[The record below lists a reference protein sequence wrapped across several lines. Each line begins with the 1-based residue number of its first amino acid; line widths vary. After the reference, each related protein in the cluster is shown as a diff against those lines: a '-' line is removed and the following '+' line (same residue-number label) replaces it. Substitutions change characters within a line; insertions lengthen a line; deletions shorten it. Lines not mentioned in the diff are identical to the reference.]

1 MIYNKKNVWSLFLI
15 LIFVACGEPD
25 YTPKPRAYPK
35 VNYPEKAYDK
45 FDESYC
51 NFTFEKPTYAKVVQ
65 DTLFFDEKPESE
77 CWFDLVI
84 PSLSGKIH
92 CSYREIGRNK
102 IDKLIDDTYKLAH
115 KHNVRADYIDD
126 YYISKP
132 NGVHSTIFEIEG
144 EVASPFQFYV
154 TDSTEHFLRGSLY
167 FNTSPNADSMAP
179 IIEFVKRDII
189 HLVNTFEWE
198 EGK

>member
-1 MIYNKKNVWSLFLI
+1 MYIKKNACILLLML
-15 LIFVACGEPD
+15 LIFACGEPE

-35 VNYPEKAYDK
+35 VNYPAKAYDK

-51 NFTFEKPTYAKVVQ
+51 DFTFEKPMYAEVVQ

-102 IDKLIDDTYKLAH
+102 IDKLINDTYKLAH
-115 KHNVRADYIDD
+115 KHNIRADYIDD

-132 NGVHSTIFEIEG
+132 NGVRSTIFEIEG
-144 EVASPFQFYV
+144 QVASPFQFYV
-154 TDSTEHFLRGSLY
+154 TDSTKHFLRGSLY
-167 FNTSPNADSMAP
+167 FDTTPNADSMAP

-189 HLVNTFEWE
+189 HLVNTFEWKE
-198 EGK
+198 

>member
-1 MIYNKKNVWSLFLI
+1 MIYNKKNVWFLFFI
-15 LIFVACGEPD
+15 LIIVACGEPD

-35 VNYPEKAYDK
+35 VNYPAKAYDK

-51 NFTFEKPTYAKVVQ
+51 AFTFEKPVYAKVVQ
-65 DTLFFDEKPESE
+65 DTLFFGEKPESE

-84 PSLSGKIH
+84 PALSGKIH

-126 YYISKP
+126 YHISKP

-167 FNTSPNADSMAP
+167 FNTTPNADSMAP
-179 IIEFVKRDII
+179 IIKFVKRDII
-189 HLVNTFEWE
+189 HLVNTFEWKD
-198 EGK
+198 GK